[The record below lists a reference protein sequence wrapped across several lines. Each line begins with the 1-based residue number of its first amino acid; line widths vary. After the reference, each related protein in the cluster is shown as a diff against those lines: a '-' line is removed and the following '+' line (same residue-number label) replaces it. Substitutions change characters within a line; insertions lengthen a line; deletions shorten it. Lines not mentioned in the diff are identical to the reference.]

1 MEQQDYLRSM
11 LLTAVGIPQPT
22 ASIVGD
28 VTEKWRHEVELVRMP
43 SPQPWVGQWTIT
55 IQKKNGKME
64 TTGGNDVTKASLK
77 EIKEWDLMDNNN
89 SLEKMQHKL

>member
-1 MEQQDYLRSM
+1 
-11 LLTAVGIPQPT
+11 
-22 ASIVGD
+22 
-28 VTEKWRHEVELVRMP
+28 
-43 SPQPWVGQWTIT
+43 
-55 IQKKNGKME
+55 ME